1 MRKFLHHLVHTLNE
15 EANVSVTENGAL
27 GCRHTKSALL
37 DMNFRVSSYRNQSAE
52 AITTDFAK
60 AFYENRLL
68 ALKWLFFARDVRGG
82 LGERRLFRVI
92 LEDLAV
98 SYDPAYVLTA
108 VKLVAEYGR
117 YDDLF
122 CLLRADK
129 VSVRIQKAVLKYL
142 KETFEADWRQM
153 QQKKDISLLAKW
165 LPSCNTSSAETRKL
179 AKKIREYFQLSE
191 KEYRQ
196 RLAVMRKYLDV
207 TEVKTCANRWGEIDY
222 ARVPSKANLLYGTAF
237 FRHDE
242 KRRNEFLEKVL
253 EKGEVKMNA
262 SVLYPHDIVS
272 QYRQQQGLN
281 ANLEAL
287 WASQH
292 PANLGK
298 KAASTVVV
306 ADGSGSMYYPFA
318 GTRVEAIDVCMALAV
333 YFAEGLTGAFHNKF
347 ITFSERP
354 QLVDVGA
361 GKNLLEKLKIA
372 FSYNEVANTNLEA
385 VFDLLLQTAVRQQA
399 KPSELPENILILSDM
414 EFDAALS
421 ALADEKLFQ
430 TIAWKYA
437 AQGYKLPRLIFWNLC
452 SRTIT
457 VPLQENSNGVV
468 LASGFSPN
476 MAQMMM
482 SGELDPFKCLRQVL
496 ERPRYQPVHT
506 AFAPLMEDRAS

>member
-1 MRKFLHHLVHTLNE
+1 M
-15 EANVSVTENGAL
+15 
-27 GCRHTKSALL
+27 
-37 DMNFRVSSYRNQSAE
+37 
-52 AITTDFAK
+52 
-60 AFYENRLL
+60 
-68 ALKWLFFARDVRGG
+68 
-82 LGERRLFRVI
+82 
-92 LEDLAV
+92 
-98 SYDPAYVLTA
+98 
-108 VKLVAEYGR
+108 
-117 YDDLF
+117 
-122 CLLRADK
+122 
-129 VSVRIQKAVLKYL
+129 
-142 KETFEADWRQM
+142 
-153 QQKKDISLLAKW
+153 
-165 LPSCNTSSAETRKL
+165 
-179 AKKIREYFQLSE
+179 
-191 KEYRQ
+191 
-196 RLAVMRKYLDV
+196 
-207 TEVKTCANRWGEIDY
+207 
-222 ARVPSKANLLYGTAF
+222 
-237 FRHDE
+237 
-242 KRRNEFLEKVL
+242 
-253 EKGEVKMNA
+253 
-262 SVLYPHDIVS
+262 
-272 QYRQQQGLN
+272 
-281 ANLEAL
+281 EAL

-421 ALADEKLFQ
+421 APADEKLFQ
-430 TIAWKYA
+430 TIARKYA

-452 SRTIT
+452 SRTMT

-482 SGELDPFKCLRQVL
+482 RGELDPFKCLRQVL